1 MSSPSSLLTWVA
13 IWRWPLQAQVLA
25 PVAIAA
31 VAHLR
36 GRGAADGR
44 WRAASFYAGLALLV
58 LALQS
63 PMDTYSGR
71 SFAWHMVQ
79 HMFLLLVIPP
89 LVLAGQPWARMFNGL
104 PSRLQLRLRVIAG
117 GWLGRQGTGDSSR
130 RAPGWRRRVAA
141 LPADPLTAL
150 IAFVCVL
157 WGWHVPVLFDAAL
170 RDQVIHD
177 VEHLWFLAAGMLY
190 WSRVIASAPFP
201 APLEPGRRVPYLL
214 AGLGACWVLGIV
226 ITFAVAPLYVPYLQ
240 VAGASYSKVM
250 ASQVAGG
257 AIMWGPSMAP
267 FDVLIAISI
276 QQWLSASSHA
286 DEVAE
291 AAART

>member
-1 MSSPSSLLTWVA
+1 MSGPSSLLTWVT

-31 VAHLR
+31 IAHLR

-44 WRAASFYAGLALLV
+44 WRAVSFYSGLALLV

-63 PMDTYSGR
+63 PMDTYTGR

-79 HMFLLLVIPP
+79 HMLLLLVVPP

-104 PSRLQLRLRVIAG
+104 PSRLQVRLRGITG
-117 GWLGRQGTGDSSR
+117 GCLGRQGSGARSR
-130 RAPGWRRRVAA
+130 RAPGWLHRVAA
-141 LPADPLTAL
+141 PPADPRTAL
-150 IAFVCVL
+150 IVFACIL
-157 WGWHVPVLFDAAL
+157 WGWHLPVLFDAAL
-170 RDQVIHD
+170 RSQVMHD
-177 VEHLWFLAAGMLY
+177 LEHISFLGAGMLY

-214 AGLGACWVLGIV
+214 AGLGACWLLGIV
-226 ITFAVAPLYVPYLQ
+226 ITFATAPLYVLYLQ